1 MMAAPRRVMASG
13 RRLLLSLLTTCALV
27 GGPRAA
33 QAEPEPERPA
43 TGAARVDVTLASA
56 AQTVREHG
64 FDVLVAEAQV
74 RGAAGDLRAARVVAN
89 PVLTPYVG
97 RSWGSGNCEGCP
109 KTALGGQL
117 YEPSALSDVLSN
129 KRGLRKRVAE
139 HALDEARASKEDAV
153 RNVVSDAKTAVVVL
167 AGAEKTKTL
176 LAEVAQSLSQ
186 SVDLARKRYPSTIDE
201 GQLAR
206 IEREKLTADGA
217 VDRAAAEVRKAEAD
231 LAFILGD
238 RSRVLP
244 DFVVAEDI
252 LKFRALPGLD
262 GQNEDTLARKALQV
276 RPDLRAAG
284 FEVARTEAAV
294 AVANRSRV
302 PDIGWNVNY
311 QHVGAGQPS
320 TLTFGV
326 AVPLPIFDQKS
337 GERLRAEA
345 DRGAAMVSK
354 EKAAARVVVD
364 VATAYSAWDSWR
376 RVVLRMDREL
386 LERAKKARDI
396 TELQYRAGSSSLID
410 YLDAQRSYMQT
421 VTDYTAALVSYW
433 SSVFDLEAAIGE
445 ELS

>member
-1 MMAAPRRVMASG
+1 MAPG

-27 GGPRAA
+27 GGPHASAR
-33 QAEPEPERPA
+33 AEPEPVRPA
-43 TGAARVDVTLASA
+43 TGAAKIEVTLASA
-56 AQTVREHG
+56 AQAVREHG

-89 PVLTPYVG
+89 PVLTPYAG

-117 YEPSALSDVLSN
+117 YEPSALSDVVSN

-139 HALDEARASKEDAV
+139 HALDEAKASKEDAI
-153 RNVVSDAKTAVVVL
+153 RNVVSDAKTAVVAL
-167 AGAEKTKTL
+167 AGAEKTRTL
-176 LAEVAQSLSQ
+176 LAEVAQSLAQ

-206 IEREKLTADGA
+206 IEREQLTAAGA
-217 VDRAAAEVRKAEAD
+217 VDRAAADVRKAEAD

-252 LKFRALPGLD
+252 LKFRVLPGLD
-262 GQNEDTLARKALQV
+262 GQTEDTLARKALQV

-294 AVANRSRV
+294 AVANRSRM

-354 EKAAARVVVD
+354 EKTAARVVAD
-364 VATAYSAWDSWR
+364 VATSYSAWDSWR

-421 VTDYTAALVSYW
+421 ITDYTAALVAYW

-445 ELS
+445 ELSS